1 MQNAEPNQIQTVL
14 LKKFD
19 DELKEMADYSES
31 LPGQPNLSG
40 QSDASGTCFRFG
52 PLVEAISWRNL
63 AIDIG
68 YLPVFSKPAVDFI
81 PDNVLANIRRAASYE
96 GTGQWPAMVR
106 KFISSE
112 FKDKPW
118 SEFVKGIV
126 PTSTM
131 LGYFQAAHSLADEFN
146 DPLIAFVLRSLSASD
161 SMIDR
166 TEASAPLDGRL
177 VLEAFHD
184 DDRVVGAR
192 TEDSIEYCVAGL
204 INLLD
209 VMSSFQTMFG
219 QDRSLS
225 LSGKR
230 DAVSENH
237 QKDASVMSSS
247 VGGIVAIRLN
257 LLDSRI
263 MTRLAHLI
271 EILLGLAKTT
281 LSEFVDWNSP
291 SARISWNRLIVFWLE
306 FTSAAAGIRLL
317 KPFRFGQFSIDA
329 AIQQGFNLKETAEE
343 ES

>member
-1 MQNAEPNQIQTVL
+1 MQNAEPSQIQTVL

-19 DELKEMADYSES
+19 DHLKAMTDYSES
-31 LPGQPNLSG
+31 LPGQLNVSG
-40 QSDASGTCFRFG
+40 QSDTSGTCFRLG

-68 YLPVFSKPAVDFI
+68 YLPVFSKPTVDLI
-81 PDNVLANIRRAASYE
+81 PNNVLASIRSAASYD
-96 GTGQWPAMVR
+96 GAGQWPAMVR
-106 KFISSE
+106 KSISSE
-112 FKDKPW
+112 FKVEPW

-146 DPLIAFVLRSLSASD
+146 YPLIAFVLRSLSASD
-161 SMIDR
+161 SIIDR
-166 TEASAPLDGRL
+166 TEASSPLDDRL
-177 VLEAFHD
+177 VLEAFHT

-204 INLLD
+204 IDLLD
-209 VMSSFQTMFG
+209 VMSSFHTMFG
-219 QDRSLS
+219 QDWSLS
-225 LSGKR
+225 LSRKR

-237 QKDASVMSSS
+237 QKDASVMSSC

-257 LLDSRI
+257 LLDPLI
-263 MTRLAHLI
+263 LTRLDHLI
-271 EILLGLAKTT
+271 EVLLGLAKAT

-291 SARISWNRLIVFWLE
+291 SVRISWNSLIAFWLH
-306 FTSAAAGIRLL
+306 FTSAAAGISLL
-317 KPFRFGQFSIDA
+317 KPFRFRQFGLDA
-329 AIQQGFNLKETAEE
+329 AIQRYSNLKETAGE